1 MGHSRCG
8 CPVHLSMQLAYFA
21 RGLVGGLVSGPACGP
36 ACGPAF
42 GTACGPACGPACGL
56 RLLWRYQ

>member
-21 RGLVGGLVSGPACGP
+21 RGLVGGLVSDSACGP
-36 ACGPAF
+36 ACGPAW
-42 GTACGPACGPACGL
+42 GL
-56 RLLWRYQ
+56 RLLWR